1 MKKAKVQVKSENYI
15 SRVHNFVRKVPRRK
29 VTTYGAI
36 AKALNINPRMVGY
49 ALHQNKNPKVPC
61 HRVVNREGKVASG
74 FAFGGSVEQKRRLEA
89 EGVSF
94 TDEMRVAPDC
104 IWVHPE

>member
-1 MKKAKVQVKSENYI
+1 MTYIKQVHELVK
-15 SRVHNFVRKVPRRK
+15 KVPKGK
-29 VTTYGAI
+29 VTTYGALAREI
-36 AKALNINPRMVGY
+36 KRQNSKVKIDARMVGY

-74 FAFGGSVEQKRRLEA
+74 FAFGGPVEQKRRLEV

>member
-1 MKKAKVQVKSENYI
+1 MTYIQKVHEFVKKIPKG
-15 SRVHNFVRKVPRRK
+15 K

-36 AKALNINPRMVGY
+36 AKTLNINPRMVGY

-74 FAFGGSVEQKRRLEA
+74 FAFGGPTEQKRRLEA
-89 EGVSF
+89 EGVGFKSDLEVDLEKYF
-94 TDEMRVAPDC
+94 VDFVGK
-104 IWVHPE
+104 